1 MSPTLIPF
9 IIISCIYF
17 ISIGVII
24 KVKSDSDDSSTDQ
37 LVFLMIL
44 STVLYIIAIIT
55 FETDLLYIFQ

>member
-1 MSPTLIPF
+1 MLSTLIPF
-9 IIISCIYF
+9 IIISAIYF

-44 STVLYIIAIIT
+44 ATVLYIIAIIT
-55 FETDLLYIFQ
+55 FKAELLSIFQ

>member
-1 MSPTLIPF
+1 MPSILLPF

-44 STVLYIIAIIT
+44 ATVLYIIAIIT
-55 FETDLLYIFQ
+55 FKAELLSIFQ

>member
-1 MSPTLIPF
+1 MLSTLIPF
-9 IIISCIYF
+9 IIISAIYF

-55 FETDLLYIFQ
+55 FITDLLYIF

>member
-1 MSPTLIPF
+1 MLSTLIPF
-9 IIISCIYF
+9 IIISAIYF

-55 FETDLLYIFQ
+55 FITDLLYIFQ

>member
-1 MSPTLIPF
+1 MPSILLPF

-24 KVKSDSDDSSTDQ
+24 KIKSDSNDSSTDQ

-44 STVLYIIAIIT
+44 ATVLYLIAIIT
-55 FETDLLYIFQ
+55 LETDLLSIFQ

>member
-1 MSPTLIPF
+1 MLSTLIPF
-9 IIISCIYF
+9 IIISAIYF

-37 LVFLMIL
+37 LIFLMIL

-55 FETDLLYIFQ
+55 FITDLLYIF

>member
-1 MSPTLIPF
+1 MPSTLIPF
-9 IIISCIYF
+9 IIISAIYF

-55 FETDLLYIFQ
+55 FITDLLYIF